1 MLQTS
6 TYLHFKEN
14 QRHALDTARNLAVR
28 ANAGSGKTSVL
39 VERAVQLLERRR
51 QERSPLNITGIVAI
65 TFTRKAAAE
74 FQDRLRDSFQE
85 CVQAAKDREEAGFW
99 TAQIDLL
106 PRAMIGTIDGFC
118 ARILREFAWMD
129 EAFDRLEPDF
139 QPMEGFEESLLK
151 QEAVD
156 RVINRLSAAPE
167 GNPTPEEEA
176 EIEACQ
182 WWATTQGYGC
192 LNRHLIALLNHLVD
206 PEIILETH
214 GKLAPAAERV
224 EKLWL
229 AQPAVSYVRDNRA
242 LICANLQNIVLTIHS
257 IPKPSKTLNAF
268 RDDLIALVSLFEH
281 NDPHHLQEAFAKLKT
296 TFFTSQGEPRSWRLD
311 PILQQIK
318 PIQDIWQAFLPNFDF
333 DFDGETAALE
343 AADRLVRLFKPVQ
356 AEYQQLCHQVNRYD
370 FLTLARRT
378 RDLLARSPQ
387 VRKDLK
393 ERWQYIM
400 VDEFQDTNRLQWDI
414 ISWLVGDGPA
424 GFLDAD
430 RLFIVGD
437 PQQSIY
443 RFRNGDV
450 SVFAHVQGVIKTA
463 NQHYGHADKP
473 THYDRI
479 LEKPSSD
486 SDQRL
491 GIIGLKENFRTL
503 HPVPLGLLDQV
514 FQHVFDPD
522 AHQLDLVNNKFEIRY
537 QPFTPGRASES
548 QTCGEVIYVIPS
560 NPELE
565 EDDPDEELEPE
576 LKDEEASK
584 EILGHRQVVAVVD
597 QLLQMYGRPR
607 LGPDK
612 DGRTILEWKDMA
624 VLLPSRT
631 VVLTELERELHRR
644 RIPFVVTKGIGF
656 WQRQEVRDLVNLAA
670 TLADPGDELALFAV
684 LRSPLGQLTDTEI
697 LFLSQLGLGSLDR
710 GLRKVALMDTLHRT
724 AGLMPADPVGPA
736 AVNPAEGVLVEVWRS
751 FSSQAR
757 DRLGQ
762 ISRRIHIWR
771 QRVDRIAHA
780 DLLQRA
786 LEESHAFALYA
797 AESDGEV
804 ILGNLTRLFEL
815 IRAEEDQ
822 SGPGLA
828 RLTRLLR
835 QQVDNSLK
843 EAQASLALGSNAIQI
858 MTVHA
863 AKGLEFPLVA
873 VMKMERKADYG
884 SYPPLM
890 VVNESDILLADDAKT
905 LGRPN
910 PGAAS
915 VRIRHPKRPRELYT
929 PSLLRALH
937 KLDLA
942 RDLAES
948 RRLFYVAA
956 TRAKERLI
964 LAGKQP
970 KKNNN
975 GALAKLPVS
984 WQKWFEEALGIT
996 EAHKQAALWEDPEK
1010 GFRLSFITDV
1020 SGDQK
1025 WRGSEGSK
1033 SPEIIGLEKIKEGPL
1048 VLSSTVSELD
1058 EMVDLWENDKPQWF
1072 LRYRAHLLPN
1082 VKLPPREN
1090 SARHSR
1096 PKDSKKIGT
1105 VTGIVAHR
1113 LLEVWDSF
1121 PLPQSSD
1128 LLHSMAAN
1136 LLSQPSTIDQPTE
1149 EENLSMAPSEEVKEI
1164 VAAVQSIL
1172 QKILTEK
1179 SRSREIRTLAE
1190 TPGETEVDF
1199 ALQLGRW
1206 HITGRFDKLLVTGA
1220 GYEIVD
1226 WKTDRDE
1233 DPAAIQQ
1240 RYHNQMKLYA
1250 LALLQT
1256 GRARL
1261 VQDAVCV
1268 RLVLLHHLQ
1277 VISLSF
1283 PVAELATFADSLAAE
1298 LTQMESYVLD
1308 KNTPGSSQ

>member
-6 TYLHFKEN
+6 NYLQFKDS

-39 VERAVQLLERRR
+39 VERVVQLLERRR
-51 QERSPLNITGIVAI
+51 REEAPLNITSIVAI

-74 FQDRLRDSFQE
+74 FQDRLRASFQE
-85 CVQAAKDREEAGFW
+85 CVQAADEREEAGFW
-99 TAQIDLL
+99 TEQIDLL

-118 ARILREFAWMD
+118 ARILREFAWLD
-129 EAFDRLEPDF
+129 ESLDRLEPDF
-139 QPMEGFEESLLK
+139 QPMEGFEEYLLK

-156 RVINRLSAAPE
+156 RVINRLSAPRE
-167 GNPTPEEEA
+167 GTPTPEEEA
-176 EIEACQ
+176 EIEACR
-182 WWATTQGYGC
+182 WWATTQGYGS
-192 LNRHLIALLNHLVD
+192 LNRHLIALLNHMMD
-206 PEIILETH
+206 AETILETH
-214 GKLAPAAERV
+214 RNLSAAPNRV
-224 EKLWL
+224 EQWWS
-229 AQPAVSYVRDNRA
+229 AQPVVAFVHTDRGQVR
-242 LICANLQNIVLTIHS
+242 ANLQHLHQIIRALKKSNGSLDKLQNQLSKVIFLLENDDRHS
-257 IPKPSKTLNAF
+257 
-268 RDDLIALVSLFEH
+268 
-281 NDPHHLQEAFAKLKT
+281 LQEALALLKKALFNDEGKERKQGFGAIAAQVIPLQETWKPYLEDFA
-296 TFFTSQGEPRSWRLD
+296 
-311 PILQQIK
+311 
-318 PIQDIWQAFLPNFDF
+318 F
-333 DFDGETAALE
+333 DFDGEVAALE
-343 AADRLVRLFKPVQ
+343 AADRLVRIFKPVQ
-356 AEYQQLCHQVNRYD
+356 ADYQQLCHQVSRYD

-378 RDLLARSPQ
+378 RDLLARSPR

-393 ERWQYIM
+393 ERWRYIM
-400 VDEFQDTNRLQWDI
+400 VDEFQDTNRLQWEI
-414 ISWLVGDGPA
+414 ISWLVGEGPA
-424 GFLDAD
+424 GLLDAD

-443 RFRNGDV
+443 RFRNADV
-450 SVFAHVQGVIKTA
+450 SVFSHVQQVIENA
-463 NQHYGHADKP
+463 NRHHGNADKP
-473 THYDRI
+473 TDYDQV

-486 SDQRL
+486 SEQRQ
-491 GIIGLKENFRTL
+491 GVMRLKENFRTL
-503 HPVPLGLLDQV
+503 YPVPLGLLDQV
-514 FQHVFDPD
+514 FRFVFDPD
-522 AHQLDLVNNKFEIRY
+522 AHQLDLANHKFEIRY
-537 QPFTPGRASES
+537 QPFTPGQASES
-548 QTCGEVIYVIPS
+548 QACGEVIYVIPS
-560 NPELE
+560 NPESE
-565 EDDPDEELEPE
+565 KDDPDEELQPD
-576 LKDEEASK
+576 LNDGEAAK
-584 EILGHRQVVAVVD
+584 EVLGHRQVVAVVD
-597 QLLQMYGRPR
+597 QLLQMHGRPR
-607 LGPDK
+607 LGPDE

-631 VVLTELERELHRR
+631 VVLTELEKELHRR

-710 GLRKVALMDTLHRT
+710 GLKKVAKVENTLQ
-724 AGLMPADPVGPA
+724 AGLTSAVPAGPPE
-736 AVNPAEGVLVEVWRS
+736 VNPADGVLEEVWRG

-762 ISRRIHIWR
+762 TSRRIHIWR
-771 QRVDRIAHA
+771 QRVDRIGHA

-786 LEESHAFALYA
+786 LEESHALALYA
-797 AESDGEV
+797 AEFDGEI

-815 IRAEEDQ
+815 IRAEEEQ

-843 EAQASLALGSNAIQI
+843 EAQASLALGPNAIQI

-873 VMKMERKADYG
+873 VMKMERKADSG

-890 VVNESDILLADDAKT
+890 VVSESDVLLAEDAKT

-910 PGAAS
+910 PGTVS

-929 PSLLRALH
+929 PTLLRALH

-975 GALAKLPVS
+975 GALAKVPVS
-984 WQKWFEEALGIT
+984 WQRWFEEALGIT
-996 EAHKQAALWEDPEK
+996 EVHKQAGLWEDPKK
-1010 GFRLSFITDV
+1010 GFRLSIITDV
-1020 SGDQK
+1020 SGDK
-1025 WRGSEGSK
+1025 EWSGSEGSK
-1033 SPEIIGLEKIKEGPL
+1033 SPELIALGKIKEGPL
-1048 VLSSTVSELD
+1048 VFTSTVSELD
-1058 EMVDLWENDKPQWF
+1058 EMVGLWENDKPQWF

-1082 VKLPPREN
+1082 VKLPPREK

-1096 PKDSKKIGT
+1096 PKYFKKIGT
-1105 VTGIVAHR
+1105 IIGILVHR
-1113 LLEVWDSF
+1113 LLEVWDSNLF
-1121 PLPQSSD
+1121 SQISNLLPT
-1128 LLHSMAAN
+1128 MAGN
-1136 LLSQPSTIDQPTE
+1136 LLSQRSTIDQSPE
-1149 EENLSMAPSEEVKEI
+1149 EENLSMAPSAEVEEI

-1172 QKILTEK
+1172 QKISNEK
-1179 SRSREIRTLAE
+1179 AGSKEIRTLAE
-1190 TPGETEVDF
+1190 GPGQTEVDF
-1199 ALQLGRW
+1199 GLQLGRYQ
-1206 HITGRFDKLLVTGA
+1206 ITGRFDKLLVTCA

-1226 WKTDRDE
+1226 WKSDRDE
-1233 DPAAIQQ
+1233 DPAAITQ
-1240 RYHNQMKLYA
+1240 RYQNQMKLYA

-1256 GRARL
+1256 GKAGL
-1261 VQDAVCV
+1261 VQNAVCV

-1277 VISLSF
+1277 VVLLSF
-1283 PVAELATFADSLAAE
+1283 PVAELAAFADSLTAE
-1298 LTQMESYVLD
+1298 LTKMESYVLEHD
-1308 KNTPGSSQ
+1308 TPGSSQ